1 VSGAEPRLLIVSGLS
16 GAGKTVALHA
26 LEDLGFYCI
35 DNLPIDLLPAFSAQI
50 RSQVQP
56 LYEQVAVGID
66 ARNPADSLSLFPQI
80 LQHMR
85 TLGLTPELLYIEA
98 DDDTL
103 LQRFSETRRKH
114 PLKNVGTSLRE
125 ALQRERALLAPIA
138 EQADLR
144 INTSG
149 TFIHALRDQIRI
161 RVAGRKPGQLALQ
174 FMSFGY
180 KYGLPSEA
188 DFVFDVRCL
197 PNPHWE
203 PRLRDYTGQ
212 DRPVIDYLQGQ
223 AMVGQMLTDL
233 KGFLEGWLPSFE
245 AENRSYL
252 TIAIGCTGGH
262 HRSVFIVEQLAGHFS
277 SMGKSVLVNH
287 RDMQA

>member
-1 VSGAEPRLLIVSGLS
+1 MSHAAPRLLIVSGLS

-35 DNLPIDLLPAFSAQI
+35 DNLPIDLLPAFSEQI
-50 RSQVQP
+50 RRQVQP

-66 ARNPADSLSLFPQI
+66 ARNPADSLSQFPLI

-85 TLGLTPELLYIEA
+85 ELGLSPELLYIEA

-114 PLKNVGTSLRE
+114 PLKDGETSLRA
-125 ALQRERALLAPIA
+125 ALQAERTLLAPIA

-144 INTSG
+144 IDTSG
-149 TFIHALRDQIRI
+149 TFIHALRNLIRL
-161 RVAGRKPGQLALQ
+161 RVAGRQPGRLSLQL
-174 FMSFGY
+174 MSFGY
-180 KYGLPSEA
+180 KHGLPAEA

-197 PNPHWE
+197 PNPHWD
-203 PRLRDYTGQ
+203 PRLRDYSGLDQ
-212 DRPVIDYLQGQ
+212 PVVDYLQGQ
-223 AMVGQMLTDL
+223 EPVAKMLADL
-233 KGFLEGWLPSFE
+233 RGFLDGWLPAYE

-252 TIAIGCTGGH
+252 TVAVGCTGGR
-262 HRSVFIVEQLAGHFS
+262 HRSVFIIEQLAGHFREL
-277 SMGKSVLVNH
+277 GRAVLVNH
-287 RDMQA
+287 RDMQE